1 MIGCQE
7 CPAPVKGR
15 GIPDAQKSPW
25 PLNRLDHG
33 TEPIGHAPA
42 LMPGLILLHEMVR
55 KGKLTET

>member
-1 MIGCQE
+1 MPRACE
-7 CPAPVKGR
+7 RP

-42 LMPGLILLHEMVR
+42 LMPGLILLREMVR